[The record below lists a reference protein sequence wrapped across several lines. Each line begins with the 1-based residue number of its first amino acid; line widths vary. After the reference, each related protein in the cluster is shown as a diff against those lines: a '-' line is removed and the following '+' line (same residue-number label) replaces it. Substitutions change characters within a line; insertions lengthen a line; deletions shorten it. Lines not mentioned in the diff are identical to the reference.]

1 MAVQDCLEGMT
12 AQQEMVKQLVSALE
26 DAARGRGA
34 GLTNLLAEF
43 SNRAAGRP
51 SKEDHHR
58 LKVEVHLLLRA
69 STCPPVC
76 CHHCMWL

>member
-1 MAVQDCLEGMT
+1 MQDCLEGMT

-43 SNRAAGRP
+43 SDRAAGRP

-58 LKVEVHLLLRA
+58 LKAEVRLFSHTA
-69 STCPPVC
+69 TCPGVC
-76 CHHCMWL
+76 CHRMRL